1 MQETN
6 SLTVD
11 HLSVH
16 YQQTL
21 ALDDISLSI
30 PNNRRLAIIGPNGAG
45 KSTLLKAI
53 LGLVPAKSQLI
64 RLLDQPLNQVRHRIA
79 YVPQT
84 SEVNWQFPTTVYDV
98 VLMGITSNRWIFQRI
113 MKEQRELV
121 DNALEKMQLSDLKQ
135 RPINQLSG
143 GQKQRVFLA
152 RAIAQNAD
160 LYFLDEPLAGVDIQS
175 ERMIMD
181 QLLDFQK
188 AGKTSITVHHD
199 LNTVPEYFDSVI
211 LLNRQVIATGSI
223 QTTFTQENIDMTY
236 HGQTTSR
243 AFLQEDTQTT
253 EGRGQH
259 AHS

>member
-1 MQETN
+1 
-6 SLTVD
+6 
-11 HLSVH
+11 
-16 YQQTL
+16 
-21 ALDDISLSI
+21 
-30 PNNRRLAIIGPNGAG
+30 
-45 KSTLLKAI
+45 
-53 LGLVPAKSQLI
+53 
-64 RLLDQPLNQVRHRIA
+64 
-79 YVPQT
+79 
-84 SEVNWQFPTTVYDV
+84 
-98 VLMGITSNRWIFQRI
+98 
-113 MKEQRELV
+113 
-121 DNALEKMQLSDLKQ
+121 MQLSDLKQ